1 LPGPL
6 PPLEGDI
13 AALRER
19 LSERKKSLTA
29 AQSDGKSDVK
39 EEDMT
44 APARDGHPIP
54 VRIYRPASPPSGG
67 SPLVV
72 FYHGGGFCLGGLENE
87 ELNCRLFA
95 QKLGCVCVN
104 VDYRLAPE
112 NKFPTAVLDSWDTLQ
127 WAAANTKKLGAD
139 PSKGFVIGGTSA
151 GGNIAAALALLARD
165 EKLDPPLTGVSLLI
179 PALTGLDAIPEQY
192 KDEILSYEQNKD
204 APILGRGAIDT
215 FMGMV
220 RSTFMPS
227 LIANT
232 VQLITSLTKA
242 LPCTTYSLLKQMAC
256 RKATTF
262 RFAEWI
268 PCGMKLWSTNAS
280 CGKNTIRG
288 RSSTYTLVCRT
299 VFGASFPT

>member
-1 LPGPL
+1 MPGPL
-6 PPLEGDI
+6 QPLEGDI
-13 AALRER
+13 AALRQR

-39 EEDMT
+39 EEDTT

-54 VRIYRPASPPSGG
+54 VRIYRPSSPPSGG

-112 NKFPTAVLDSWDTLQ
+112 HKFPTAVLDSWDVLQ
-127 WAAANTKKLGAD
+127 WTAANTKRLGAD
-139 PSKGFVIGGTSA
+139 PSKGFIIGGTSA

-179 PALTGLDAIPEQY
+179 PALTDANAVPEEY
-192 KDEILSYEQNKD
+192 KSEILSYEQNKD

-215 FMGMV
+215 FMSMV
-220 RSTFMPS
+220 CSAFMPS
-227 LIANT
+227 
-232 VQLITSLTKA
+232 
-242 LPCTTYSLLKQMAC
+242 
-256 RKATTF
+256 F
-262 RFAEWI
+262 D
-268 PCGMKLWSTNAS
+268 G
-280 CGKNTIRG
+280 
-288 RSSTYTLVCRT
+288 
-299 VFGASFPT
+299 